1 MSYEDSLRVAKVYAR
16 KAEEEENNDPIEAVT
31 MYKQALIFCADAI
44 EICNNTEGEAMVEYH
59 IGLYRGRITQL
70 QTPPRKK
77 IAAPVREVPG
87 SGTVEER
94 RPKDPPYRPKRVDSI
109 DTAPQELMNPPEIEA
124 SVHYLINEQRA
135 ENGLA
140 SLGYDTALASIA
152 RTHSRDMARRNFFA
166 HENPD
171 GLSPSD
177 RADRAGYK
185 SFKDHGTYTTN
196 GIAENILQTNLASSV
211 THINGVP
218 TSYNWRTM
226 DGLVESAVD
235 GWMNSPGHRKNIL
248 NATYEKEGIG
258 VVIGPENKVYM
269 TENFC

>member
-1 MSYEDSLRVAKVYAR
+1 MSYQDSLMVAKVYAR
-16 KAEEEENNDPIEAVT
+16 KAEEKENNDPIEAVT
-31 MYKQALIFCADAI
+31 MYKQALIFCAEAI
-44 EICNNTEGEAMVEYH
+44 EVCSSKVGESMVEYQ
-59 IGLYRGRITQL
+59 IGIYRNRITQL
-70 QTPPRKK
+70 QTLQKRK
-77 IAAPVREVPG
+77 IAAPVREVPD
-87 SGTVEER
+87 SGMVEER
-94 RPKDPPYRPKRVDSI
+94 RPKDPPYRPKKVDAI

-124 SVHYLINEQRA
+124 RVHYLINEQRE
-135 ENGLA
+135 ENGLDP
-140 SLGYDTALASIA
+140 LGYDNALASIA
-152 RTHSRDMARRNFFA
+152 RAHSRDMARRNFFA

-196 GIAENILQTNLASSV
+196 GIAENILQTNLATSV

-226 DGLVESAVD
+226 DRLVESAVD

-248 NATYEKEGIG
+248 TATYEKEGIG

-269 TENFC
+269 TEDFC